1 MINLRYHVISLAAVL
16 LALAVGIALGAGV
29 LDADEGS
36 PTSSSN
42 TQSEISPALVGF
54 DAGYATLTA
63 PALLNGK
70 LKGRSVL
77 LLTTPTA
84 RDNEI
89 DSLIEDLTISGAQVA
104 GEVSLTPKLL
114 STANR
119 QFAEEVAAQANPDA
133 TGQTSDYG
141 TVGAAL
147 ARGYLTR
154 GSAAPDDT
162 ARTIRSAFSEGGLV
176 DTEQDPETSAQIALV
191 VSGPPS
197 TGSGGESTVVAGMVG
212 ALDEGSQGVTVV
224 GPVSSG
230 ESGVVNAVRGSDAA
244 GAVSTVDVTDTA
256 TGRVAAVLAV
266 VREVAGQSG
275 HWGTSRAADGPVPN

>member
-16 LALAVGIALGAGV
+16 LALAAGIALGAGV
-29 LDADEGS
+29 LDTDEGS
-36 PTSSSN
+36 T
-42 TQSEISPALVGF
+42 TTIGGTDSEISPALVGF

-63 PALLNGK
+63 PNLLNGK

-84 RDNEI
+84 RDNEV
-89 DSLIEDLTISGAQVA
+89 DSLIEDLTLSGAQVA
-104 GEVSLTPKLL
+104 GEVALTPKLL

-133 TGQTSDYG
+133 SGQTSDYG

-147 ARGYLTR
+147 ARGYLTK
-154 GSAAPDDT
+154 GASAPDDT

-176 DTEQDPETSAQIALV
+176 DAEQDPETSAQLALI

-197 TGSGGESTVVAGMVG
+197 NGAGGEGTVVAGMAAG
-212 ALDEGSQGVTVV
+212 IDEGSQGVTVV
-224 GPVSSG
+224 GPVASG

-244 GAVSTVDVTDTA
+244 GTVSTVDVTDTA
-256 TGRVAAVLAV
+256 TGRVAAVLAL

-275 HWGTSRAADGPVPN
+275 QWGTSRAADGPVPN